1 MRIRG
6 TNEAE
11 RRIASL
17 FASLYEREATPT
29 RSTSRSSAVND
40 LIVVIPLKL
49 LFSSAFRSPTSLRT
63 LAYRTPILR

>member
-1 MRIRG
+1 MAIRIRG

-40 LIVVIPLKL
+40 LIVVIPLRL
-49 LFSSAFRSPTSLRT
+49 LLSRALRSPTSLRT
-63 LAYRTPILR
+63 LA